1 MKKFSIEDKL
11 ALLFVLI
18 GTVMRFYN
26 YWDWSLSND
35 ELSAMARLQFPSF
48 AEMIEKG
55 VKFDDMHPM
64 GVQSFLWLWT
74 HIVGLSDAMFRLP
87 FVLMGSFSLVF
98 FYLIAAKWFN
108 KTTALFSLAVFS
120 ALQFPILYSQ
130 LARPYSP
137 GMLFS
142 LIFVY
147 AWTNILFSDST
158 LSTKKFSKWNWLLV
172 LSGSAAMYTHYFSF
186 MFVGIVGLSGLFF
199 LKKESYLSYFV
210 SGVLMFLLYIP
221 NINVFLY
228 QFGVGGL
235 GGPEGWLGPPQK
247 DAIWKYVLY
256 GFNSDYILTAALL
269 ITFLM
274 SLFYFKGHGER
285 RFKLL
290 AFFFA
295 MLPAVIAY
303 FYSIFK
309 NPVFQYSIL
318 IFGFPFL
325 VMCIFANLPVV
336 KWNKITSSLL
346 AVAFMMTFVSTVFAQ
361 RFYST
366 EHFAVFKDLAEK
378 ISACSDKYGRD
389 NIDYTVNVIKPYYF
403 DHYANAQ
410 KNKVEFLQ
418 YRCNQSSD
426 YREFDSLLS
435 VSSKPFFLHAWSN
448 NYHAPELELRIKK
461 YFPFVAE
468 RDTHFNAGLVLYSKK
483 DLGNVVYNPEVVY
496 DETNDFE
503 KDLWGVDH
511 KMLKESSE
519 AFSGKMISWVDST
532 MEYSATFQART
543 DNIGLARD
551 RTLLVSLQIKM
562 LVQPLFDKLMLVV
575 SVEDKEGKSK
585 VWRSEQ
591 VEPYKINPG
600 KWNSI
605 YYGYKYVEDIN
616 PDDIIKIYV
625 YNPGKYYVEL
635 DDFKVIVI
643 K

>member
-11 ALLFVLI
+11 ALLFVLL
-18 GTVMRFYN
+18 GTAMRFYN
-26 YWDWSLSND
+26 YSNWSLSND

-55 VKFDDMHPM
+55 VKLDDMHPM

-74 HIVGLSDAMFRLP
+74 HLTGLSDAMFRLP
-87 FVLMGSFSLVF
+87 FVLMGSLSLVF

-108 KTTALFSLAVFS
+108 KSSALFSLAVFS

-142 LIFVY
+142 LMFVY
-147 AWTNILFSDST
+147 AWTNIVFPDETPS
-158 LSTKKFSKWNWLLV
+158 KKFSKWNVLLV
-172 LSGSAAMYTHYFSF
+172 LSGAAAMYTHYFSF

-199 LKKESYLSYFV
+199 LKKESYLSFLI
-210 SGVLMFLLYIP
+210 SGALMFLLYIP
-221 NINVFLY
+221 NLDVFFY

-256 GFNSDYILTAALL
+256 GFNGDYIITGILL
-269 ITFLM
+269 IAFFASM
-274 SLFYFKGHGER
+274 FYFKGQNDK
-285 RFKLL
+285 RFKWL
-290 AFFFA
+290 AFVFA

-303 FYSIFK
+303 FYSIYK

-325 VMCIFANLPVV
+325 VLWIFSNLPSV
-336 KWNKITSSLL
+336 KWNKIESSFL

-366 EHFAVFKDLAEK
+366 EHFAVFKDLAVR
-378 ISACSDKYGRD
+378 ISDLTDKYGKE

-403 DHYANAQ
+403 DHYASTQ

-426 YREFDSLLS
+426 YRALDSLLAIS
-435 VSSKPFFLHAWSN
+435 NKPFFLHAWSN

-483 DLGNVVYNPEVVY
+483 DLKNNVYNPEVVY

-503 KDLWGVDH
+503 KDMWGIDR
-511 KMLKESSE
+511 KMIKESPN
-519 AFSGKMISWVDST
+519 AFSGKMITYLDST
-532 MEYSATFQART
+532 LEYSATYQAKV
-543 DNIGLARD
+543 DNIGLTKD
-551 RTLLVSLQIKM
+551 RTLMVSVQAKM
-562 LVQPLFDKLMLVV
+562 NELPIFDKLMLVV
-575 SVEDKEGKSK
+575 SLEDKEGKSK

-591 VEPYKINPG
+591 FAPYKIVPG
-600 KWNSI
+600 QWTSI
-605 YYGYKYVEDIN
+605 YYGFKYIDDIN

-625 YNPGKYYVEL
+625 YNPGKYSVDL
-635 DDFKVIVI
+635 DDFRVLVTK
-643 K
+643 